1 METLNFCRQIRKQI
15 ENMKLTGMYDRM
27 YTHMPSVSL
36 HSLLEPAVKFTLPVN
51 GALIDDKNL
60 RALDEIEDLRLPF
73 PIVALEF
80 QRELTWY
87 DDYAPNALKNEM
99 RWPTKIVLLL
109 VENEGHISLATWV
122 YAIGYW
128 LTLPPVLIPQKNAL
142 YRNAAGEV
150 QVAVL
155 GPSDEAMGMHVSR
168 RAELMRESQAEVSV
182 LLSFLNALACSN
194 VNIEKIPA
202 RKSGKKLG
210 ALPFDE
216 YHVLSVL
223 RSSGGG
229 GSGARGD
236 HRSPREHLRR
246 GHIRRLQ
253 SGSKIWVNA
262 AVINAGSSG
271 KIHKQ
276 YALG

>member
-15 ENMKLTGMYDRM
+15 EDMKLTGMYDRLR
-27 YTHMPSVSL
+27 THMPTTDL
-36 HSLLEPAVKFTLPVN
+36 HTLLEPAVKFTLPMN
-51 GALIDDKNL
+51 GLLIEDKNF
-60 RALDEIEDLRLPF
+60 RALDEIEDLRLPY

-80 QRELTWY
+80 QRDPAWY
-87 DDYAPNALKNEM
+87 DDYTPGGLSDEV

-109 VENEGHISLATWV
+109 IESKAHISLATWS
-122 YAIGYW
+122 YAMGHW
-128 LTLPPVLIPQKNAL
+128 FTLPPVLIPQKNAL

-150 QVAVL
+150 QVAVRA
-155 GPSDEAMGMHVSR
+155 PSDEAMGPYAAR
-168 RAELMRESQAEVSV
+168 KTDLMNDSQAEVTV
-182 LLSFLNALACSN
+182 LLAFLNALACSN
-194 VNIEKIPA
+194 VNIEKLPP

-229 GSGARGD
+229 VNHAHAD

-276 YALG
+276 YALA